1 MELLIAIHERLG
13 DCRSVSLFSKTM
25 KTKLSVLLSLGLGV
39 MFSLWPV
46 VAQQTTAFTYQGQLQ
61 DDGANA
67 NGTYSMIF
75 KLYSALTSGS
85 QIGSAITNS
94 PTLANGLFSV
104 NLDFGAGAFDGNAR
118 WLDITVIH
126 DGTTQTLAP
135 RGQVLPAPYSLFAST
150 SGSVTTGPW
159 TVQSGNF
166 GIPDGTPNG
175 GSTNNNVLKFSANGI
190 DWMGI
195 SPMGGGL
202 IARSQFT
209 VGGPIYADNLRLNP
223 GGTVYSDYAGGLYFN
238 KGPTQ
243 VHVAVNG
250 DISTAGR
257 LCGNLCNNSDRE
269 LKERFAPIDPR
280 DILERVVSLPISIWN
295 FKQDKEA
302 RHIGPMAQDFYA
314 AFDFGS
320 DDKHIAT
327 VDEGGVALAAIQ
339 GLNEKL
345 KEKDAR
351 IESLEKRLA
360 DLERWVKSSAHHET
374 GDR

>member
-1 MELLIAIHERLG
+1 
-13 DCRSVSLFSKTM
+13 M
-25 KTKLSVLLSLGLGV
+25 KTKPSLLLLLGLGV
-39 MFSLWPV
+39 MLSLWPA
-46 VAQQTTAFTYQGQLQ
+46 VAQQTTAFTYQGQLR
-61 DDGANA
+61 DGGTNA
-67 NGTYSMIF
+67 NGTYSMMF
-75 KLYSALTSGS
+75 KLYNAVTDGN

-118 WLDITVIH
+118 WLDITVTNG
-126 DGTTQTLAP
+126 GTTQILSP
-135 RGQVLPAPYSLFAST
+135 RVQVLPAPYSLYASYAYTSGST

-159 TVQSGNF
+159 TIHSGNF
-166 GIPDGTPNG
+166 MIPDGTPNG
-175 GSTNNNVLKFSANGI
+175 GSANDNVLIFSANGI

-195 SPMGGGL
+195 SPVGGGL

-209 VGGPIYADNLRLNP
+209 VGGPIYADNLQLNSG
-223 GGTVYSDYAGGLYFN
+223 GGTVYGDGRGGLVLN
-238 KGPTQ
+238 KK
-243 VHVAVNG
+243 VF
-250 DISTAGR
+250 ISSTGEI
-257 LCGNLCNNSDRE
+257 CGNIVCQGSDRN
-269 LKERFAPIDPR
+269 LKENFSTIDGR
-280 DILERVVSLPISIWN
+280 DILERVVSLPISNWN
-295 FKQDKEA
+295 FKQDKQT

-314 AFDFGS
+314 AFNVGS

-360 DLERWVKSSAHHET
+360 DLEKLVKPFGT
-374 GDR
+374 Q